1 MNQWY
6 NGWIEGLPVSI
17 FVSDDWQMDYLL
29 DEDTPYPEN
38 VVQACEA
45 IRASRMRSL
54 SGVEKTL
61 RENGWSNS

>member
-1 MNQWY
+1 MNKWY
-6 NGWIEGLPVSI
+6 NGWIESLPVSI

-29 DEDTPYPEN
+29 DDGVEYPVN
-38 VVQACEA
+38 IVQACEA

-61 RENGWSNS
+61 RENGWSNQ